1 MTRIIVNRN
10 RDDIDVSDR
19 INRIRLRRLLQQVQ
33 DVKGYSDDQ
42 LSTLAGY
49 KEKWLSSLW
58 ARKSWRLATVQHVA
72 RTLGYRL
79 VFNVAIDLS
88 DVGLTVEDLAVE
100 DLQSLYTDPAK
111 QDEAA
116 RIELTALGARIRE
129 AVGLTPPQLGKRLNM
144 EGHKI
149 SIFESGEKPY
159 YLLVTAQRYFRALGG
174 ELQFSLV
181 DDEGNVLRPTADEDS
196 EAIVAKTWKGTG
208 EQVRVN
214 IFAGHVFLW
223 NSLTPSNVVSFP
235 VPVWR
240 QFVKQLGGTSIDG
253 LRRLDF
259 DELGDQ
265 SDDDFDS
272 E

>member
-1 MTRIIVNRN
+1 MRH
-10 RDDIDVSDR
+10 S
-19 INRIRLRRLLQQVQ
+19 
-33 DVKGYSDDQ
+33 
-42 LSTLAGY
+42 
-49 KEKWLSSLW
+49 
-58 ARKSWRLATVQHVA
+58 
-72 RTLGYRL
+72 
-79 VFNVAIDLS
+79 
-88 DVGLTVEDLAVE
+88 LAV
-100 DLQSLYTDPAK
+100 L
-111 QDEAA
+111 
-116 RIELTALGARIRE
+116 
-129 AVGLTPPQLGKRLNM
+129 
-144 EGHKI
+144 
-149 SIFESGEKPY
+149 FF
-159 YLLVTAQRYFRALGG
+159 LLRALGG